1 MPHYITLNEA
11 RNIKRHYENFPVASL
26 LLPKKQRDAAVIL
39 YKYARECDDIA
50 DEGMFNAKER
60 MTQLQPYMDDIEHI
74 KNSTTPSM
82 PLFMDI
88 QKVCTEFNV
97 NSDLL
102 VRLMKAFT
110 QDVHKNRYANMDE
123 VEDYC
128 HKAACPA
135 GEMILTLFNQNHPKN
150 ITYSNHLCVALAM
163 IGMLQDMHEDYLKN
177 RVYIPQDDFTQFNLT
192 EQDIA
197 KKAFTEN
204 WQNFKE
210 EWLLRIDNHIQ
221 QGKLLETQ
229 LTGRLKLQIKVLI
242 YASNL
247 LVRRMRISNKNLFSH
262 APKLSK
268 LDWGFQFLR
277 ALISI

>member
-50 DEGMFNAKER
+50 DEGTSNAKER
-60 MTQLQPYMDDIEHI
+60 MTQLQPYIDDIKHI
-74 KNSTTPSM
+74 KNSTTPLM
-82 PLFMDI
+82 PLFIDI
-88 QKVCTEFNV
+88 QKVCTEFNID
-97 NSDLL
+97 SDLL

-110 QDVHKNRYANMDE
+110 QDIRKNRYENMDE

-128 HKAACPA
+128 LKAACPA
-135 GEMILTLFNQNHPKN
+135 GEMILNLFNQNQQKN
-150 ITYSNHLCVALAM
+150 ITYSNHLCIALAM
-163 IGMLQDMHEDYLKN
+163 IGMLQDIHEDYLKN
-177 RVYIPQDDFTQFNLT
+177 RIYIPQDDFKEFKLT
-192 EQDIA
+192 EQEIA

-204 WQNFKE
+204 WQSFKE
-210 EWLLRIDNHIQ
+210 EWLVRVEKHMQ
-221 QGKLLETQ
+221 QGKLLEPQ

-247 LVRRMRISNKNLFSH
+247 LIKRMRMRDKNLFSH
-262 APKLSK
+262 ASKLSK
-268 LDWGFQFLR
+268 FDWVYQFLR
-277 ALISI
+277 ALMST

>member
-50 DEGMFNAKER
+50 DEGILNAKER
-60 MTQLQPYMDDIEHI
+60 MEQLKPYIDDIEHI
-74 KNSTTPSM
+74 KNSTTPAM
-82 PLFMDI
+82 PLFVDI
-88 QKVCTEFNV
+88 QKVCAEFNID
-97 NSDLL
+97 SYLL
-102 VRLMKAFT
+102 VRLMEAFT
-110 QDVHKNRYANMDE
+110 QDIRKIRYENMYAI
-123 VEDYC
+123 EDYC
-128 HKAACPA
+128 LKAACPA

-150 ITYSNHLCVALAM
+150 ITYSNHLCIALAM
-163 IGMLQDMHEDYLKN
+163 IGMLQDIHEDYLKN
-177 RVYIPQDDFTQFNLT
+177 RIYIPQDDFQKFNLT

-210 EWLLRIDNHIQ
+210 EWLVRIDNHIQ

-247 LVRRMRISNKNLFSH
+247 LIRRMRMSDKNLFSH

-268 LDWGFQFLR
+268 LDWIYQFLR
-277 ALISI
+277 ALISR

>member
-50 DEGMFNAKER
+50 DEGIFDSKER
-60 MTQLQPYMDDIEHI
+60 MNQLQPYIDNIEHI
-74 KNSTTPSM
+74 KNSTAPSM
-82 PLFMDI
+82 PLFIDI
-88 QKVCTEFNV
+88 QKVCTEFNID
-97 NSDLL
+97 SDLL

-110 QDVHKNRYANMDE
+110 QDIRKNRYENMDE
-123 VEDYC
+123 VEYYC

-135 GEMILTLFNQNHPKN
+135 GEMILTLFNQNQQKN
-150 ITYSNHLCVALAM
+150 ITYSNHLCIALAM
-163 IGMLQDMHEDYLKN
+163 IGMLQDIHEDYLKN
-177 RVYIPQDDFTQFNLT
+177 RIYIPQDDFKDFDLT

-197 KKAFTEN
+197 KKEFTEN

-210 EWLLRIDNHIQ
+210 GWLLRIDNHMQ

-247 LVRRMRISNKNLFSH
+247 LIKRMRMRDKN
-262 APKLSK
+262 
-268 LDWGFQFLR
+268 
-277 ALISI
+277 